1 MQQLEKRKY
10 IISLIFLILFLAI
23 TATVLYVGDFLRVQ
37 HKLEPPQSILIQE
50 HDHTTALLMEYAKA
64 SEQEKKI
71 AKERA
76 LKNYRVVGRAG
87 KPNIHKKE
95 KRKILEDLKPYSSKQ
110 IYSTYPFAFISNVQ
124 PAFDAG
130 RLDQEDYDLAI
141 QAFQEYMI
149 NVVVIYEV
157 YDKINYSVTNA
168 TDYKENGIIVRVM
181 KERAE
186 ELGYDLDYETAVKE
200 ATDEITQSI
209 KN

>member
-10 IISLIFLILFLAI
+10 IISLIIVALAI
-23 TATVLYVGDFLRVQ
+23 TATVLYVGEFLRVQ
-37 HKLEPPQSILIQE
+37 HKPEPPQSILIQE

-64 SEQEKKI
+64 SEQEKKV

-76 LKNYRVVGRAG
+76 LKNYRVIDRAG

-168 TDYKENGIIVRVM
+168 ADYKENGIIVRVM

-200 ATDEITQSI
+200 ATDEITQSV

>member
-10 IISLIFLILFLAI
+10 IISLIIVALAI
-23 TATVLYVGDFLRVQ
+23 TATVLYVGEFLRVQ
-37 HKLEPPQSILIQE
+37 HKPEPPQSILIQE

-64 SEQEKKI
+64 SEQEKKV

-76 LKNYRVVGRAG
+76 LKNYRVIDRAG

-168 TDYKENGIIVRVM
+168 VDYKENGIIVRVM

>member
-10 IISLIFLILFLAI
+10 IISLIIVALAI
-23 TATVLYVGDFLRVQ
+23 TATVLYVGEFLRVQ
-37 HKLEPPQSILIQE
+37 HKPELPQSILIQE

-64 SEQEKKI
+64 SEQEKKV

-76 LKNYRVVGRAG
+76 LKNYRVIDRAG

>member
-10 IISLIFLILFLAI
+10 IILWSIIFLAI
-23 TATVLYVGDFLRVQ
+23 TATLLYAGEFLTVQ
-37 HKLEPPQSILIQE
+37 RKPEPPQSILIQE

-76 LKNYRVVGRAG
+76 LKNYRVIDRAG

-110 IYSTYPFAFISNVQ
+110 IYSTYPLAFISNVQ
-124 PAFDAG
+124 LAFDAG

-168 TDYKENGIIVRVM
+168 ADYKENGIIVRVM

>member
-10 IISLIFLILFLAI
+10 IISLIIVALAI
-23 TATVLYVGDFLRVQ
+23 TATLLYVGEFLRVQ
-37 HKLEPPQSILIQE
+37 HKPEPPQSILIQE
-50 HDHTTALLMEYAKA
+50 RDHTTALLMEYAKA

-76 LKNYRVVGRAG
+76 LKNYRVIDRAG

-124 PAFDAG
+124 QAFDAG

>member
-10 IISLIFLILFLAI
+10 IISLIIVALAI
-23 TATVLYVGDFLRVQ
+23 TATVLYVGEFLRVQ
-37 HKLEPPQSILIQE
+37 HKPEPPQSILIQE

-64 SEQEKKI
+64 SEQEKKV

-76 LKNYRVVGRAG
+76 LKNYRVIDRAG

-168 TDYKENGIIVRVM
+168 ADYKETGIIVRVM

-200 ATDEITQSI
+200 ATDEITESV

>member
-1 MQQLEKRKY
+1 MLQLERRKY
-10 IISLIFLILFLAI
+10 IVSLII
-23 TATVLYVGDFLRVQ
+23 TALVLTAAVIFIGGILREQ
-37 HKLEPPQSILIQE
+37 RKSEPPQSILIQE

-71 AKERA
+71 AKAKA
-76 LKNYRVVGRAG
+76 LKNYRIIDRAG

-130 RLDQEDYDLAI
+130 RLDQEDYDLAV

-200 ATDEITQSI
+200 ATDEITQSV

>member
-10 IISLIFLILFLAI
+10 IISLIIVALAI
-23 TATVLYVGDFLRVQ
+23 TATVLYVGEFLRVQ
-37 HKLEPPQSILIQE
+37 HPPEPPQSILIQE

-64 SEQEKKI
+64 SEQEKKV

-76 LKNYRVVGRAG
+76 LKNYRVIDRAG

-149 NVVVIYEV
+149 NVVVMYEV

-186 ELGYDLDYETAVKE
+186 ELGYDLDYETAIKE

>member
-10 IISLIFLILFLAI
+10 IISLIIVALAI
-23 TATVLYVGDFLRVQ
+23 TATLLYVGEFLRVQ
-37 HKLEPPQSILIQE
+37 HKPEPPQSILIQE

-76 LKNYRVVGRAG
+76 LKNYKVIDRAG

-168 TDYKENGIIVRVM
+168 TDYKETGIIVRVM

-200 ATDEITQSI
+200 ATDEITESV

>member
-1 MQQLEKRKY
+1 
-10 IISLIFLILFLAI
+10 
-23 TATVLYVGDFLRVQ
+23 
-37 HKLEPPQSILIQE
+37 
-50 HDHTTALLMEYAKA
+50 MEYAKA

-76 LKNYRVVGRAG
+76 LKNYRVIDRAG

-110 IYSTYPFAFISNVQ
+110 IYSTYPFAFINNVQ

-168 TDYKENGIIVRVM
+168 ADYKENGIIVRVM

>member
-10 IISLIFLILFLAI
+10 IISLIIVALAI
-23 TATVLYVGDFLRVQ
+23 TATLLYVGEFLRVQ
-37 HKLEPPQSILIQE
+37 HKPEPPQSILIQE

-76 LKNYRVVGRAG
+76 LKNYRVIDRAG

-168 TDYKENGIIVRVM
+168 ADYKENGIIVRVM

-200 ATDEITQSI
+200 ATDEITQSV